1 MLNAVSDK
9 LGRDWKRA
17 RCVVAEMVHFI
28 NQLQYYILFEVVESN
43 WKTLQTAMRKPDA
56 SLDDLIEAHTR
67 YLNNITSKGLLGS
80 SAHISADF
88 PTQLHS
94 ILKCM
99 LSYRDAVD
107 GLYSFSV
114 AEFTKRQQ
122 FSAKIEQRT
131 AQGKWGITEKDMID
145 SRASTP
151 LPGAPSKGAKL
162 TDVLADSTD
171 SPLLQPLADLTV
183 GDDQSL
189 LESLR
194 TRLLHLSAEF
204 RSRLNILLYDL
215 AHQPDTDLR
224 FLGVVMNF
232 NEVYKPVNVRRQ
244 QRREREKREME
255 RQSREV
261 SGATT
266 AGGERKTSQGGD
278 GDG

>member
-1 MLNAVSDK
+1 VLRAVNDR
-9 LGRDWKRA
+9 LGSDWKRA
-17 RCVVAEMVHFI
+17 RCVIAEMVHFI
-28 NQLQYYILFEVVESN
+28 NQLQYYILFEVVESS
-43 WKTLQTAMRKPDA
+43 WKTLQTAMRRPDA
-56 SLDDLIEAHTR
+56 SLDDLIEAHTK
-67 YLNNITSKGLLGS
+67 YLNKITSKGLLGDQKYAS
-80 SAHISADF
+80 TEFS
-88 PTQLHS
+88 TQLHS

-131 AQGKWGITEKDMID
+131 AQGRWGITEKDLASD
-145 SRASTP
+145 SRSTTP
-151 LPGAPSKGAKL
+151 LFGKGGQ
-162 TDVLADSTD
+162 LASLSADPND
-171 SPLLQPLADLTV
+171 SPVLSAVAGLTV
-183 GDDQSL
+183 RDDRSL

-194 TRLLHLSAEF
+194 SRLLHLSAEF

-244 QRREREKREME
+244 QRKEREKREMQ

-261 SGATT
+261 SGATD
-266 AGGERKTSQGGD
+266 AGFETKPE
-278 GDG
+278 